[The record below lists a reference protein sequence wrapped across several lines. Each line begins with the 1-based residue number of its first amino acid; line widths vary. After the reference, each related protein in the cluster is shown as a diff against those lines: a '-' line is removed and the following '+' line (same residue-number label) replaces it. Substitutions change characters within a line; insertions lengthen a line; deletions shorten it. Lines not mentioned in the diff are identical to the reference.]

1 MADPIKEY
9 TGEQILISSGRLVFN
24 TDDNNIL
31 FNSKGTIH
39 FSTSDSIRYD
49 IGPEGSTNQEKN
61 FFIINAPYVQLGYDT
76 KGRTVEP
83 VTKADALEETVNE
96 QNEALTNY
104 SKLMDAA
111 VTFPPLSVIAS
122 VFLKLKMNN
131 IRNAMAEPGNVKSDT
146 VSII

>member
-111 VTFPPLSVIAS
+111 VNFPPLSVIAS
-122 VFLKLKMNN
+122 AFLKLKMNN
-131 IRNAMAEPGNVKSDT
+131 IKNAMAEPGNVKSDT

>member
-61 FFIINAPYVQLGYDT
+61 FFIINSPYVQLGYDT

-83 VTKADALEETVNE
+83 ATKADALEETVNE

-104 SKLMDAA
+104 SKLMEAA
-111 VTFPPLSVIAS
+111 VNFPPLSIVAS